1 MIKFKLGLFSKTC
14 SALKITRY
22 IILST
27 LENSI
32 YRYRLNKRIRK
43 RIFLPESKLEA
54 IGSSIYYINLDS
66 RIDRLEQLQANFDE
80 RQFPTTIRQS
90 GVKKTNG
97 ALGCAL
103 SHVKVLEDF
112 LSDPTRELLLVV
124 EDDCRFLISF
134 SELSKLLTE
143 FLSAQELCVLVIC
156 PSVQGLRIQFSKNL
170 DVSNNIQ
177 TTACYAVKRYYAP
190 TLLENFKESVTKL
203 ELGSPRNHSAIDI
216 NWKKLQ
222 QRFLFAI
229 PRERIAFQ
237 EPSYSDIENRLVDY
251 E

>member
-1 MIKFKLGLFSKTC
+1 MIKFKLWLFSKTC
-14 SALKITRY
+14 SALKISKY

-27 LENSI
+27 LENRI
-32 YRYRLNKRIRK
+32 YSYRLKRHTRNPT
-43 RIFLPESKLEA
+43 FFPESELENT
-54 IGSSIYYINLDS
+54 GSSIYYINLDS
-66 RIDRLEQLQANFDE
+66 RIDRLQQLQANFDE
-80 RQFPTTIRQS
+80 QQFPKTIRQS
-90 GVKKTNG
+90 GVKKSNG

-112 LSDPTRELLLVV
+112 LSDPTRELLIVV

-134 SELSKLLTE
+134 SELSMLLTE

-177 TTACYAVKRYYAP
+177 TTACYAVKRNFAP
-190 TLLENFKESVTKL
+190 ILLENFKESVTKL

-229 PRERIAFQ
+229 PRKRIAFQ